1 MLVARKSLSHDLFMP
16 NNDNADLA
24 ELLRANIEASNR
36 TTHAVRA
43 IVRFV
48 FLQLTITTVSA
59 LLVAVGSAL
68 NLNQV
73 FVPISSL
80 TWIAGSLFAGI
91 TARRDL
97 KASAIPR

>member
-1 MLVARKSLSHDLFMP
+1 MS
-16 NNDNADLA
+16 NNSGNQELA

-48 FLQLTITTVSA
+48 FLQLTLTTVVGV
-59 LLVAVGSAL
+59 LYAVGAAT

-73 FVPISSL
+73 FVPLASV
-80 TWIAGSLFAGI
+80 TWIAGTLYTGY

-97 KASAIPR
+97 KASAVPKK

>member
-1 MLVARKSLSHDLFMP
+1 MS
-16 NNDNADLA
+16 NNVPENQELA

-48 FLQLTITTVSA
+48 FLQISFTT
-59 LLVAVGSAL
+59 LVGVLYAVGAAT
-68 NLNQV
+68 NLNQI
-73 FVPISSL
+73 FVPIASL
-80 TWIAGSLFAGI
+80 TWIAGTLYAGY

-97 KASAIPR
+97 KASAVPKN

>member
-1 MLVARKSLSHDLFMP
+1 MS
-16 NNDNADLA
+16 NNSGNQELAD
-24 ELLRANIEASNR
+24 LLRANIEASNR

-48 FLQLTITTVSA
+48 FLQLTLTTVVGV
-59 LLVAVGSAL
+59 LYAVGAAT

-73 FVPISSL
+73 FVPLASV
-80 TWIAGSLFAGI
+80 TWIAGTLHTGY

-97 KASAIPR
+97 KASAVPKK

>member
-1 MLVARKSLSHDLFMP
+1 V
-16 NNDNADLA
+16 
-24 ELLRANIEASNR
+24 
-36 TTHAVRA
+36 
-43 IVRFV
+43 
-48 FLQLTITTVSA
+48 TTVCA
-59 LLVAVGSAL
+59 LLVAVGSAI

-97 KASAIPR
+97 KASAIPK